1 MLVPGVDYVIRIIPL
16 PDKVNGFVTYDDEN
30 RANIY
35 INSNLDRES
44 QRKTVLHELRHV
56 LENDVSNDVGI
67 QQVEQGRP

>member
-1 MLVPGVDYVIRIIPL
+1 VLVPGVDYVIRIIPL